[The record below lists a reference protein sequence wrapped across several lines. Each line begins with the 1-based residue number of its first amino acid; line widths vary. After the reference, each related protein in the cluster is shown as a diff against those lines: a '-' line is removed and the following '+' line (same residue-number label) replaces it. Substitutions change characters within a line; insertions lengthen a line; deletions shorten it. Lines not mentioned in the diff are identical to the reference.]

1 LKNNYTFNKNMQ
13 LSKEQINRYSRQIIL
28 SEIGGEGQK
37 KLLDLK
43 VLVVGSGGLGS
54 SCLTYISAAGVG
66 NIGIIDFD
74 KVGLENLQRQ
84 IIHSESY
91 VGKSKVGSAKNR
103 IGQINSDVRVTTY
116 NTKLTPENALDI
128 IQKYDIIADCTDNI
142 PSRYLINDTCFILK
156 KPFVHAAAIQFY
168 GQIMTILPGK
178 SACYRCLLPDPP
190 PEDSLQSCEDAGVIG
205 TVVGVTGVL
214 QANEIIKYILNAGS
228 LLSGKLLIID
238 LLNSCFEEIS
248 IDKNPE
254 CKLCGNNPIITDLTN
269 NREFYCRR

>member
-1 LKNNYTFNKNMQ
+1 MQ

-37 KLLDLK
+37 KLLDSK
-43 VLVVGSGGLGS
+43 VLVIGSGGLGS

-91 VGKSKVGSAKNR
+91 LDKPKVESAKNR
-103 IGQINSDVRVTTY
+103 INQINSDVKVTTY
-116 NTKLTPENALDI
+116 YTKFTPENALDI
-128 IQKYDIIADCTDNI
+128 IQNYDIIADCTDNF
-142 PSRYLINDTCFILK
+142 PSRYLINDACFILK

-190 PEDSLQSCEDAGVIG
+190 PENFLPSCEEIGVIG
-205 TVVGVTGVL
+205 TIAGVIGVL
-214 QANEIIKYILNAGS
+214 QANEIIKYILNTGS
-228 LLSGKLLIID
+228 LISGKLLIVD
-238 LLNSCFEEIS
+238 LLISNFEEIS
-248 IDKNPE
+248 IKKNPE
-254 CKLCGNNPIITDLTN
+254 CKICGNHATITDLTN
-269 NREFYCRR
+269 NQEFYCRR

>member
-1 LKNNYTFNKNMQ
+1 MQ

-37 KLLDLK
+37 KLLDSK

-91 VGKSKVGSAKNR
+91 VGKSKVESAKNR
-103 IGQINSDVRVTTY
+103 IDQINSDVKVTTF
-116 NTKLTPENALDI
+116 NSKLTPENALDI

-142 PSRYLINDTCFILK
+142 ASRYLINDACFILK
-156 KPFVHAAAIQFY
+156 IPFVHAAAIQFY

-178 SACYRCLLPDPP
+178 SACYRCLLPEPP
-190 PEDSLQSCEDAGVIG
+190 PEDFLPSCEEAGVIG
-205 TVVGVTGVL
+205 TIVGVIGVL
-214 QANEIIKYILNAGS
+214 QANEIIKYVLNTGS

-238 LLNSCFEEIS
+238 LLSSSFEEIS

-254 CKLCGNNPIITDLTN
+254 CKLCGNHATITDLTN
-269 NREFYCRR
+269 NRNFIAEDK